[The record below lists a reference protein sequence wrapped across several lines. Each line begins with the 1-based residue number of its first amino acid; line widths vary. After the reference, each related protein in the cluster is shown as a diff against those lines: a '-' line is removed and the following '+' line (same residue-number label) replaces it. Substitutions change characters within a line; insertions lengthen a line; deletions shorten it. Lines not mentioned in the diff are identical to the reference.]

1 MPYIGHAPTN
11 AGTFYVIDDLTMS
24 SSTTYTLQVGGVSVT
39 PRADNLLITLDGV
52 VQHATD
58 AYTVS
63 GSTLTF
69 ASAPGSGVDFY
80 GIIMGQSASH
90 GQGSIGADELS
101 VTGDGSA
108 NQILSSDADG
118 TMTWKDGTLSTT
130 SATGDIIYRNASG
143 VLAKLSIGSAGQL
156 LTVASGLPS
165 WATDSEPYL
174 PLAGGTMSGAINL
187 GSQNVTN
194 GGTITGTFVGGLTGN
209 VTGNASGTALTVTQA
224 AQSAITSVGTLT
236 TLTVDDI
243 TLNGSTISDGG
254 DFILD
259 VGGYTELNN
268 DNGGIVI
275 FSDASVQFGVIEHA
289 SSDFVLRAGVQ
300 DKDMLFK
307 GNDGGSTIT
316 ALSLDMSEGGNA
328 TFAGTATATALHAK
342 NTTTSGVA
350 GVEVGTGSGD
360 FKLTTYGSSYS
371 TNGAFRQDGAAVDAD
386 DNLSG
391 GLSIISRHGSSGEIR
406 FYTDG
411 YADGNK
417 RLTIGNN
424 GQSTFTGDIISE
436 GDIQM
441 ANGRGIDFS
450 ATADSAATK
459 SSETFDDYEE
469 GSWEPEWF
477 GSTGN
482 FSSITHNGDTGG
494 RYTKIGRMVYLNGC
508 VRTDSFSGGSGYL
521 LMRGLPFTSAARSN
535 GDDADFIGSTLAT
548 GNWVSNNF
556 PQKLYLGQNT
566 TEVQS
571 WYLLDHAGNSS
582 LNDTGDIQSGLYNR
596 MHFTLVYVAA

>member
-1 MPYIGHAPTN
+1 MPYIGHSPTN

-39 PRADNLLITLDGV
+39 PRVDSLLITLDGV
-52 VQHATD
+52 IQHTPD
-58 AYTVS
+58 AYTIS

-80 GIIMGQSASH
+80 GIIMGQSASF
-90 GQGSIGADELS
+90 GQGSIGADELK
-101 VTGDGSA
+101 VTGDGSS
-108 NQILSSDADG
+108 NQFLAGDGDG
-118 TMTWKDGTLSTT
+118 TFTFKDGTLSTT
-130 SATGDIIYRNASG
+130 TTAGDIIYRANSSS
-143 VLAKLSIGSAGQL
+143 LARLGIGSTGQV
-156 LTVASGLPS
+156 LTVASGLPAWS
-165 WATDSEPYL
+165 TDTEAYL
-174 PLAGGTMSGAINL
+174 PSAGGTMSGNIAMGGNDIS
-187 GSQNVTN
+187 G
-194 GGTITGTFVGGLTGN
+194 GGTITGTFVGGITGN

-289 SSDFVLRAGVQ
+289 SSEFVLRAGVQ

-436 GDIQM
+436 GDVQM
-441 ANGRGIDFS
+441 ANGRVISFTNTSNTGGM
-450 ATADSAATK
+450 T
-459 SSETFDDYEE
+459 SELLDDYEE
-469 GSWEPEWF
+469 GTWTATARNSVTLD
-477 GSTGN
+477 SDN
-482 FSSITHNGDTGG
+482 NLCS
-494 RYTKIGRMVYLNGC
+494 YTKIGQIVHCGGQ
-508 VRTDSFSGGSGYL
+508 VRVDNDNSDSA
-521 LMRGLPFTSAARSN
+521 MIIELPFTSHANFGEGAN
-535 GDDADFIGSTLAT
+535 YWT
-548 GNWVSNNF
+548 GAVRLYGVPFPTGVESPLVYTNPGNNF
-556 PQKLYLGQNT
+556 L
-566 TEVQS
+566 EI
-571 WYLLDHAGNSS
+571 AGSIPDAGAES
-582 LNDTGDIQSGLYNR
+582 IKAQTSGYY
-596 MHFTLVYVAA
+596 MFQITYIAA